1 MRLVGSQVMRLKGI
15 GYDLVQQNTILLMD
29 DLLLI
34 LRVLD
39 AARLRVVLV
48 LLVRESNVDLVV
60 HRLHLHNE
68 LVLLFGGGGLTLDR
82 WCAWVELALSIW
94 PRSLLFGIHLLG
106 YEAVLDHLIDVLLFL
121 GAILE
126 VRVLYL
132 VGLLWLLVVA
142 SRVHA
147 IKLHLLLLRQRP
159 LLIGTL

>member
-15 GYDLVQQNTILLMD
+15 GYDLVQQNTVLLMD

-39 AARLRVVLV
+39 AARLRVVLI

-82 WCAWVELALSIW
+82 
-94 PRSLLFGIHLLG
+94 
-106 YEAVLDHLIDVLLFL
+106 
-121 GAILE
+121 
-126 VRVLYL
+126 
-132 VGLLWLLVVA
+132 
-142 SRVHA
+142 
-147 IKLHLLLLRQRP
+147 
-159 LLIGTL
+159 